1 MMRYPIISLPVV
13 LSIGMLLGLGE
24 AYPHSNGPGPFAS
37 NPSAGPIVSFRASMQ
52 EDDRSGDARLFESVC
67 TICHDVKGITDNPG
81 VYTESAFRDLVIA
94 MVDYGAPIDET
105 EIEVLVGYLTETY
118 GKRE

>member
-1 MMRYPIISLPVV
+1 MTRYPIPGLSIV
-13 LSIGMLLGLGE
+13 LSIGMLFGLAQSYG
-24 AYPHSNGPGPFAS
+24 HAS
-37 NPSAGPIVSFRASMQ
+37 ERGAFGANSSAGLIVSFRASTQ